1 MIRASLCLLLT
12 AAALAA
18 ADKPNRD
25 ILELQREM
33 AQLDQKIGAMQQALE
48 ARLTA
53 MTAQIQTVA
62 DAAAQINTNAA
73 ALQKSIAQVAQDQ
86 DRKLVPAI
94 AQQGTRLDQFGGTL
108 STMQQA
114 LADLTASVNHLQTQ
128 VVDVGNAVK
137 VISSP
142 AAAPPK
148 PPAADLLHA
157 AQADR
162 LGNKNDLAVQ
172 EYSEFLTLYP
182 DAPEADIAQFELGL
196 THRAS
201 DDHEAAIRDFDTLAA
216 RYAESKKLPEA
227 LYLKSK
233 SLQALKR
240 AAAARAACADL
251 RKKFPTSE
259 FVRQCPVRP

>member
-48 ARLTA
+48 VRLTA
-53 MTAQIQTVA
+53 MATQIQTVA
-62 DAAAQINTNAA
+62 DAAAQINANSA
-73 ALQKSIAQVAQDQ
+73 ALQKSLAQVAQDQ
-86 DRKLVPAI
+86 NGKLVPAI
-94 AQQGTRLDQFGGTL
+94 AQQGTRLDQFGSTL
-108 STMQQA
+108 TNMQQA
-114 LADLTASVNHLQTQ
+114 LADLTVSVNHLQTQ

-157 AQADR
+157 AQSDR

-172 EYSEFLTLYP
+172 GYTDFLTAYP
-182 DAPEADIAQFELGL
+182 DSPEADTAQFELGL
-196 THRAS
+196 THRAMK
-201 DDHEAAIRDFDTLAA
+201 DHEAAVRDFDALVAK
-216 RYAESKKLPEA
+216 YGESKKVPEA

-233 SLQALKR
+233 SLQSLNHP
-240 AAAARAACADL
+240 AAARAACADL
-251 RKKFPTSE
+251 RKKFPSSE
-259 FVRQCPVRP
+259 FVRQCPVR

>member
-1 MIRASLCLLLT
+1 MIRASLCLILT

-18 ADKPNRD
+18 ADKPNREM
-25 ILELQREM
+25 LELQREM
-33 AQLDQKIGAMQQALE
+33 AQLDQKIGAVQQALE

-53 MTAQIQTVA
+53 M
-62 DAAAQINTNAA
+62 AAQINANSD
-73 ALQKSIAQVAQDQ
+73 ALQKFLAQVAQDQ

-182 DAPEADIAQFELGL
+182 DAPEADLAQFELGL
-196 THRAS
+196 THRAT

-216 RYAESKKLPEA
+216 KYAESKKLPEA

-233 SLQALKR
+233 SLLSLKR

-259 FVRQCPVRP
+259 FVKQCPVRP

>member
-1 MIRASLCLLLT
+1 MIRVTFCLFLT

-18 ADKPNRD
+18 ADKPNRE
-25 ILELQREM
+25 ILELQREI
-33 AQLDQKIGAMQQALE
+33 AQLDQKVGAMQQALE

-62 DAAAQINTNAA
+62 DAAAQINANAA

-86 DRKLVPAI
+86 DRKPAPAI
-94 AQQGTRLDQFGGTL
+94 AQQGTRLDQFGSTL

-114 LADLTASVNHLQTQ
+114 LGDLTASVNHLQTQ

-137 VISSP
+137 VIQNP
-142 AAAPPK
+142 VAPPK
-148 PPAADLLHA
+148 PPAADLLHS

-172 EYSEFLTLYP
+172 EYSEFLKLYP
-182 DAPEADIAQFELGL
+182 DAPEADIALFELGL
-196 THRAS
+196 THRAMN
-201 DDHEAAIRDFDTLAA
+201 DDESAIRDFDTLAA
-216 RYAESKKLPEA
+216 HYAESKKLPEA

-233 SLQALKR
+233 SLQSLKR
-240 AAAARAACADL
+240 LAAARATCAEL
-251 RKKFPTSE
+251 RKKFPASE
-259 FVRQCPVRP
+259 FVRQCPVKP

>member
-1 MIRASLCLLLT
+1 MIRASLCLILT
-12 AAALAA
+12 AAALVA

-33 AQLDQKIGAMQQALE
+33 AQLDQKISAMQQALE
-48 ARLTA
+48 ARLAA

-62 DAAAQINTNAA
+62 DAAAQINAGSA
-73 ALQKSIAQVAQDQ
+73 ALQKSIAGIAQNQ
-86 DRKLVPAI
+86 DRSI
-94 AQQGTRLDQFGGTL
+94 AQQGTRLDGVASTI

-114 LADLTASVNHLQTQ
+114 VADLTASVNHLQTQ

-148 PPAADLLHA
+148 PPAADLLHS

-172 EYSEFLTLYP
+172 EYSEFLKLYP
-182 DAPEADIAQFELGL
+182 DAPEADTALFELAL
-196 THRAS
+196 THRAM
-201 DDHEAAIRDFDTLAA
+201 DDHNSAIRAFNTLAEK
-216 RYAESKKLPEA
+216 YPESKKLPEA

-233 SLQALKR
+233 SLRTLKYP
-240 AAAARAACADL
+240 ADARAACVAL
-251 RKKFPTSE
+251 HKKFPTSE
-259 FVRQCPVRP
+259 FAKQCPVRP

>member
-1 MIRASLCLLLT
+1 MIRTTFCLILV

-62 DAAAQINTNAA
+62 DAAAQINANAA
-73 ALQKSIAQVAQDQ
+73 AVQKSLAQIAQNQ
-86 DRKLVPAI
+86 DRTI
-94 AQQGTRLDQFGGTL
+94 AQQATRLDQFGTTL

-114 LADLTASVNHLQTQ
+114 VADLTASVNHLQTQ
-128 VVDVGNAVK
+128 VLDVGNAVK
-137 VISSP
+137 VISGP

-148 PPAADLLHA
+148 PPAADLLHS

-162 LGNKNDLAVQ
+162 LGNKNDLAAQ
-172 EYSEFLTLYP
+172 EYSDFLKFYA
-182 DAPEADIAQFELGL
+182 DAPEADTALFELAL
-196 THRAS
+196 THRAMN
-201 DDHEAAIRDFDTLAA
+201 DHDSAIRDFNTLAA
-216 RYAESKKLPEA
+216 KYPESKKLPEA

-233 SLQALKR
+233 SLQTLKYP
-240 AAAARAACADL
+240 ADARAACSDL

-259 FVRQCPVRP
+259 FVKQCPVRP